1 MKIFVGLA
9 LTLLLTGCWK
19 TIPTFP
25 APPPSALESCGV
37 LEKASEAD
45 LESFVKTVVKN
56 YESYY
61 LCKNKTDTWIK
72 WYNDTSKN
80 YKESMK

>member
-1 MKIFVGLA
+1 MKIFVGLV
-9 LTLLLTGCWK
+9 LSLLLTGCWK

-25 APPPSALESCGV
+25 APPPSAMESCPV
-37 LEKASEAD
+37 LEKANDGD
-45 LESFVKTVVKN
+45 LESFVKIVIKN

-61 LCKNKTDTWIK
+61 LCKNKTDTWIQ

-80 YKESMK
+80 YKESIK